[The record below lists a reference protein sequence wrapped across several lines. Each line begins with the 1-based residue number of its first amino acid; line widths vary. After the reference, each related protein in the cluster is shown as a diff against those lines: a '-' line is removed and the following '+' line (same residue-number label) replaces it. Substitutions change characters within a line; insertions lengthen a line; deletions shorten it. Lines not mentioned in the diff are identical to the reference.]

1 MESVRQPIQGPQIIK
16 LQGIVD
22 SDFEIVKLAKGFQ
35 VVSVQAAFTEIGALQ
50 CQEAALSL

>member
-50 CQEAALSL
+50 RQEAALSL